1 MRRKRKLQC
10 ILVIL
15 LSIMC
20 FLFITSGARTPP
32 LIENIILEK
41 VIEEVSD
48 NLSGLTWD
56 ESTNT
61 LMAVTNRPACV
72 IQLDENGRVLK
83 RIVLANLED
92 TESLTFIGGNQF
104 FVVEERTRAI
114 TPLALD
120 LTGGRYTRL
129 APHFVFDLG
138 GKRNEGI
145 EGIAYSKQH
154 DILFVANEK
163 NPAVVYKIEGFIRGQ
178 HSGFKIEKIFS
189 SERDISGLAWD
200 ETRQRLYV
208 LSDEAKMVRE
218 MDINGVIF
226 RESDLSDIIGHIPQP
241 EGIAVHQ
248 DRLYIVSEPNV
259 FYVLKIAG

>member
-1 MRRKRKLQC
+1 ML
-10 ILVIL
+10 ISTAFFL
-15 LSIMC
+15 L
-20 FLFITSGARTPP
+20 ITSGARNPP
-32 LIENIILEK
+32 LIENIIFEK
-41 VIEEVSD
+41 IIDEVSD

-72 IQLDENGRVLK
+72 IQLDENGRVLQ
-83 RIVLANLED
+83 RIMLMNLED
-92 TESLTFIGGNQF
+92 TESITYIGGNQF

-120 LTGGRYTRL
+120 LIGGRYTRL

-163 NPAVVYKIEGFIRGQ
+163 NPAVVYKIEGFVRGQ
-178 HSGFKIEKIFS
+178 HSGLKIEKIFAS
-189 SERDISGLAWD
+189 VRDISGLAWD
-200 ETRQRLYV
+200 EVRQRLYV
-208 LSDEAKMVRE
+208 LSDESKMVRE
-218 MDINGVIF
+218 MDINGVIH

-241 EGIAVHQ
+241 EGIAIHQ
-248 DRLYIVSEPNV
+248 DRLYIVSEPNL